1 MTISKKIQA
10 RKDVMNITENLQK
23 IREQKPLIHHITNWV
38 TIYDC
43 ANIVRVIGGL
53 PVMAHAPEEVE
64 QMTSIS
70 SALVLNIGTLTVDLI
85 KSMILAGRKANEK
98 NIPVILDIVGAGA
111 TDLRTNKAEE
121 ILNKV
126 NISILKGNSS
136 EIGTIAGVE
145 AETRGVE
152 AISVKGNLVEIA
164 KKLAHKKELTVVITG
179 KEDIISNGKDVY
191 ICKNGHPMMGCFVG
205 SGCMAAS
212 AIGTFAAVEKNYT
225 LASANA
231 LSLLGIA
238 GELAVKTAKGPE
250 TYKVNFLDKIF
261 NLDEDL
267 IEKMKKIIKIE

>member
-1 MTISKKIQA
+1 MDII
-10 RKDVMNITENLQK
+10 ENLQK

-43 ANIVRVIGGL
+43 ANVVRATGGL

-70 SALVLNIGTLTVDLI
+70 SALVLNIGTLTLDLI

-98 NIPVILDIVGAGA
+98 NMPIVLDIVGAGA
-111 TDLRTNKAEE
+111 TDLRTEKANE

-126 NISILKGNSS
+126 NVSILKGNSS

-145 AETRGVE
+145 AETKGVE
-152 AISVKGNLVEIA
+152 AISVKGDLLEIA
-164 KKLAHKKELTVVITG
+164 KKLAGEKNLTVVITG
-179 KEDIISNGKDVY
+179 KEDIISNGRDVY

-205 SGCMAAS
+205 SGCMAS
-212 AIGTFAAVEKNYT
+212 SVIGTFAAVEKDFA

-231 LSLLGIA
+231 LSFFGIA
-238 GELAVKTAKGPE
+238 GELAAEEARGPGS
-250 TYKVNFLDKIF
+250 YKIALMDEIF
-261 NLDEDL
+261 NIDENK
-267 IEKMKKIIKIE
+267 IKKMAKLEKIE

>member
-1 MTISKKIQA
+1 
-10 RKDVMNITENLQK
+10 MNIIENLQK

-70 SALVLNIGTLTVDLI
+70 SALVLNIGTLTVDLV
-85 KSMILAGRKANEK
+85 KSMVLAGKKANEK

-121 ILNKV
+121 ILNKI

-152 AISVKGNLVEIA
+152 AISVKGNPVEIA
-164 KKLAHKKELTVVITG
+164 KKLAYKKELTVVITG

-191 ICKNGHPMMGCFVG
+191 ICKNGHPMMSCFVG

-261 NLDEDL
+261 NLDKDL

>member
-1 MTISKKIQA
+1 MDIIES
-10 RKDVMNITENLQK
+10 LQK
-23 IREQKPLIHHITNWV
+23 IKEQKPLIHHITNWV

-43 ANIVRVIGGL
+43 ANIVRAIGGL

-70 SALVLNIGTLTVDLI
+70 SALVLNIGTLTVDLV

-111 TDLRTNKAEE
+111 TDLRTGKAKE

-126 NISILKGNSS
+126 SISILKGNSS
-136 EIGTIAGVE
+136 EIGTIAGAE

-152 AISVKGNLVEIA
+152 AISVKGNLIEIT
-164 KKLAHKKELTVVITG
+164 KNLANEKNLTVVITG

-191 ICKNGHPMMGCFVG
+191 ICKNGHLMMGCFVG

-212 AIGTFAAVEKNYT
+212 VIGTFAAVERNYA

-231 LSLLGIA
+231 LSLLGIV
-238 GELAVKTAKGPE
+238 GELAAMTASGPGS
-250 TYKVNFLDKIF
+250 YKIILTDEIF
-261 NLDEDL
+261 NIDETK
-267 IEKMKKIIKIE
+267 IKKMKKLEKIK